1 MHDKLLMLLTM
12 AGWHCFAACQRP
24 EELSQE
30 GVNVY
35 SDTISSYS
43 TFTKQHLVDKVLE
56 HTGLQANIVQVCTS
70 MHNFAG
76 RRLKL
81 GTTL

>member
-1 MHDKLLMLLTM
+1 MHETLLVLLTM

-35 SDTISSYS
+35 SDTIGSCS
-43 TFTKQHLVDKVLE
+43 TLTKQHLVDKVLE
-56 HTGLQANIVQVCTS
+56 HTGIQANMVQVCTS
-70 MHNFAG
+70 MYDFAG
-76 RRLKL
+76 RRREL
-81 GTTL
+81 GTIL